1 MDAGGYVVGLIM
13 FRLPDISPN
22 HWSWA
27 VALTNP
33 INRRSEI
40 DLQSKAMAA
49 NKKIKN
55 NTRQEMLLRQ
65 PLRAL
70 ARTFS
75 KAYSQ

>member
-22 HWSWA
+22 HWLWT

-49 NKKIKN
+49 NK
-55 NTRQEMLLRQ
+55 R
-65 PLRAL
+65 
-70 ARTFS
+70 
-75 KAYSQ
+75 

>member
-22 HWSWA
+22 HWLWA

-55 NTRQEMLLRQ
+55 NTRQQMLLRQ
-65 PLRAL
+65 PLHESAN
-70 ARTFS
+70 AW
-75 KAYSQ
+75 

>member
-1 MDAGGYVVGLIM
+1 MDAGGYVVWLIM
-13 FRLPDISPN
+13 FTLPDISPN
-22 HWSWA
+22 HWLWA

-55 NTRQEMLLRQ
+55 TRQEMLLRQ
-65 PLRAL
+65 
-70 ARTFS
+70 S
-75 KAYSQ
+75 SHVSAYTW